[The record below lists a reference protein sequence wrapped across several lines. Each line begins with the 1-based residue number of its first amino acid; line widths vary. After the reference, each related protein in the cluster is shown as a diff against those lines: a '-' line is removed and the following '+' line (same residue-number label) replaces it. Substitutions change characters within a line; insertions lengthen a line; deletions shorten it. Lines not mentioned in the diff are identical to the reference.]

1 MTLPTARWF
10 AAATTLL
17 LLSACGP
24 RPPTARPGEAR
35 TVAVGARVLLD
46 GSQSGDEQRSPLSWA
61 WALSKAPAGSV
72 SVLEGAATP
81 NPTFVAD
88 AAGEY
93 VVTLVVSTGTLRSEP
108 ATVVVTATALPPV
121 AHAVSQSARPG
132 EVVVLDGSGSR
143 GSGGAV
149 LTYKWTV
156 ADPTGEPVALTAA
169 DTARPSFRPPR
180 IGVYPVA
187 LVVNDGAQDSAPVQA
202 NVTVAEA
209 LRAPVA
215 VVQPA
220 ATSAAVGNPVRL
232 DAFGS
237 YDPDGSG
244 LTYAWT
250 LVDKPAGSSAVLDAP
265 AAAAVTLTPDVLGAF
280 VVSLV
285 VTDATGEQAV
295 PALARI
301 TVENGAPR
309 AVFVDPGSTWVD
321 TEVLLDGSGSTDP
334 DGDAL
339 DFLFNVAAGAP
350 GSAQLLPGPRP
361 GTSLFRASE
370 PGRYGVVLRV
380 SDGLGHEV
388 SVLRTVEVRAA
399 TALTLL
405 SGGGQ
410 SGTAYSTLGQ
420 PVVVEARHGT
430 QPVPNARVA
439 WRVHNGTLLTSQATT
454 DAQGRAVAFVRT
466 SRMVSTGT
474 VTAWLEAT
482 APAVE
487 VRAPFSTLPG
497 PVKLL
502 TLNTPI
508 SPATAGGVLVSVR
521 TTDEFGNPASE
532 PAYAQLPI
540 QLSLRNAVTA
550 AFDTGVTGGV
560 GVLQSGGGTFTV
572 VGTLVDGK
580 FDILVKETRSST
592 FQVSLELP
600 AGNSVTTPLQLAAWY
615 GPSVEDAEGGFG
627 GSLSSAGSPAW
638 NTPVLPQAEGRRAY
652 RVEVQPAELLGNVAT
667 QLQVSAPSM
676 AVKAA
681 RIRYLEQLQYAAAV
695 DPARGCVARAAP
707 RLVATCPGCAET
719 EFEPLQAALEP
730 AGCDGRRA
738 LPPTPGSG
746 FAARTVDL
754 TELFGGG
761 GALMQFSVRS
771 QPQPF
776 LPAQPVS
783 WALDDV
789 RLEVLGVA
797 SGSSLVVTTAVVPGP
812 ATRVAFS
819 QSEYGNVVFTDGYCG
834 AGRPSSLTVVARL
847 LDAAGNLGRTAEPVL
862 LRFNAGQGLTVA
874 GVVVGT
880 LKGIPGTQQVDV
892 EIPAQPSPTP
902 SFGVSGDARAAVV
915 MASPVALTNAVVSLA
930 DAGGSGLQ
938 LPPPVALTFQDLTC
952 HNNGLNRYWADTTT
966 QGTHDETQ
974 ALRACEAEYGPG
986 QCVAQGGRTF
996 TTTAFSTLQ
1005 VCPGR
1010 TRHQSRAWY
1019 FTNVN
1024 DPSCGGAVSGNFS
1037 SGELGTLGFDAATSC
1052 VCTGVASVPAPV
1064 TRTANFVVVSHSL
1077 FNWN

>member
-1 MTLPTARWF
+1 MTLLHARWF

-24 RPPTARPGEAR
+24 RPPTAKPGDAR
-35 TVAVGARVLLD
+35 TVPVGARVLLD

-61 WALSKAPAGSV
+61 WALSKAPAGSLA
-72 SVLEGAATP
+72 VLEGAATP

-88 AAGEY
+88 AAGEF

-108 ATVVVTATALPPV
+108 ATVIITATAAPPV
-121 AHAVSQSARPG
+121 AHVVAQFARPG

-149 LTYKWTV
+149 LSYEWTV
-156 ADPTGEPVALTAA
+156 ADPNGEPVALTAA

-180 IGVYPVA
+180 VGVYPVA
-187 LVVNDGAQDSAPVQA
+187 LVVSDGAQDSAPVQA
-202 NVTVAEA
+202 AVTVAEA

-220 ATSAAVGNPVRL
+220 VTSAAVGNPVRL

-237 YDPDGSG
+237 YDPDGTA

-250 LVDKPAGSSAVLDAP
+250 LVDRPAGSTAALDAP
-265 AAAAVTLTPDVLGAF
+265 AAPTVTLTPDLLGTF

-285 VTDATGEQAV
+285 VTDASGEQAA

-309 AVFVDPGSTWVD
+309 AVFPDPGSTWVD
-321 TEVLLDGSGSTDP
+321 TELLLDGSGSTDP

-339 DFLFNVAAGAP
+339 DFRFTVVAGAP

-361 GTSLFRASE
+361 GTSHFRASV

-388 SVLRTVEVRAA
+388 NVPRTVEVKAA
-399 TALTLL
+399 TALVLV

-410 SGTAYSTLGQ
+410 AGVAFSTLAQ
-420 PVVVEARHGT
+420 PVVVEARNGAE
-430 QPVPNARVA
+430 PVPNAKVN
-439 WRVHNGTLLTSQATT
+439 WRIHNGTLVSSQATT

-474 VTAWLEAT
+474 VTARLEDT
-482 APAVE
+482 TPAVE
-487 VRAPFSTLPG
+487 QGAPFSTLAG

-502 TLNTPI
+502 TLHAPI
-508 SPATAGGVLVSVR
+508 SPATAGGVPVSVR
-521 TTDEFGNPASE
+521 TTDEFGNPATE
-532 PAYAQLPI
+532 PAFAQLPI

-560 GVLQSGGGTFTV
+560 GVLQSGGGTFSV
-572 VGTLVDGK
+572 VGNLVDGK

-592 FQVSLELP
+592 FQVSVELP
-600 AGNSVTTPLQLAAWY
+600 AGSSATTPLQLAAWY
-615 GPSVEDAEGGFG
+615 WPTMEDAEGGF
-627 GSLSSAGSPAW
+627 SSAFAPSGSPAW
-638 NTPVLPQAEGRRAY
+638 KTPVMAQASGRRAY
-652 RVEVQPAELLGNVAT
+652 RVEVQPPELLGEVAT
-667 QLQVSAPSM
+667 QLEVSLPPLSVSAG
-676 AVKAA
+676 
-681 RIRYLEQLQYAAAV
+681 RIRYLEQLQYASAV
-695 DPARGCVARAAP
+695 DPARGCAARASP
-707 RLVATCPGCAET
+707 RLVATCPSCDET
-719 EFEPLQAALEP
+719 EHTPLQAPLEP

-738 LPPTPGSG
+738 LPPTTGSG
-746 FAARTVDL
+746 FVARTVDV
-754 TELFGGG
+754 TELLGGG
-761 GALMQFSVRS
+761 GAQLQFSVRS
-771 QPQPF
+771 QPHPF
-776 LPAQPVS
+776 LPVQPVS

-797 SGSSLVVTTAVVPGP
+797 SGSSLVVGTTVVPGP

-819 QSEYGNVVFTDGYCG
+819 QPEYGKVVFSDGYCG
-834 AGRPSSLTVVARL
+834 AGRPSSLMVTARL
-847 LDAAGNLGRTAEPVL
+847 LDAVGNIGRTAEPVL

-874 GVVVGT
+874 GVTVGT

-892 EIPAQPSPTP
+892 EVPAQASPNQ

-915 MASPVALTNAVVSLA
+915 LASPVALTNAQVTLA
-930 DAGGSGLQ
+930 DPDGSGLQ
-938 LPPPVALTFQDLTC
+938 LPSPVALTFQDLTC
-952 HNNGLNRYWADTTT
+952 HNNGLNRYWADTTS

-974 ALRACEAEYGPG
+974 ALRACEADYGPG
-986 QCVAQGGRTF
+986 QCVANGGRAF
-996 TTTAFSTLQ
+996 TTTAFSSAQ

-1024 DPSCGGAVSGNFS
+1024 DTSCGGAVSGNFS
-1037 SGELGTLGFDAATSC
+1037 AGELGTLGFDSATSC
-1052 VCTGVASVPAPV
+1052 VCNGVASVPAPV
-1064 TRTANFVVVSHSL
+1064 KPTSNFVVVSHSI